1 MDRLL
6 HMKKTKW
13 LLVFILGWWTIALF
27 ATGTVLPDS
36 MVTEDKVYEYT
47 FSDTPLAERIMAELR
62 KQGKQVS
69 YELDMTEGD
78 PLLSR
83 LEIIGPEKARI

>member
-47 FSDTPLAERIMAELR
+47 FSDGRRPIL
-62 KQGKQVS
+62 
-69 YELDMTEGD
+69 
-78 PLLSR
+78 
-83 LEIIGPEKARI
+83 

>member
-6 HMKKTKW
+6 HMKKAKW

-47 FSDTPLAERIMAELR
+47 SVRDNEL
-62 KQGKQVS
+62 
-69 YELDMTEGD
+69 YLNA
-78 PLLSR
+78 L
-83 LEIIGPEKARI
+83 